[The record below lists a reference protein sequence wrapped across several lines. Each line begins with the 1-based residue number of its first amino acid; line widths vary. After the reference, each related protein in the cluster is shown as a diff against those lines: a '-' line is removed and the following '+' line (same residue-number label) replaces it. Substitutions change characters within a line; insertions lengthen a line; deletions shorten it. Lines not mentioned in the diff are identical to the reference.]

1 MSGAQLRRCDAS
13 LALFPIITCSALVL
27 ACTASPAVRVED
39 PFVGNWVT
47 AENASITIRPDT
59 IVQHQP
65 DGESTT
71 LDKTACRGMF
81 SFAHGTKSRQDLTSL
96 VPRQPDLRQKIS
108 DILVEQSYPV
118 AELNCDIA
126 PMISSSAP
134 FARELACSSSP
145 RSAERTHAMAAT
157 DNDKAEQVEELL
169 GTPGLADALES
180 EQFRRFLDQI
190 PIAIV
195 VSELKL
201 REHIVYANPEFE
213 KLSGQNAIANT
224 N

>member
-1 MSGAQLRRCDAS
+1 MWPHVALVRVSAREYDDNVRVVPSSGDAMRILRFS
-13 LALFPIITCSALVL
+13 TVITCSVLVL
-27 ACTASPAVRVED
+27 ACTLSPAVRVED
-39 PFVGNWVT
+39 PFVGTWVT

-118 AELNCDIA
+118 AELNCDRGDQTYVLLNDRQLLAIYRDGDIGA
-126 PMISSSAP
+126 IERL
-134 FARELACSSSP
+134 AR
-145 RSAERTHAMAAT
+145 R
-157 DNDKAEQVEELL
+157 
-169 GTPGLADALES
+169 
-180 EQFRRFLDQI
+180 
-190 PIAIV
+190 
-195 VSELKL
+195 
-201 REHIVYANPEFE
+201 
-213 KLSGQNAIANT
+213 
-224 N
+224 

>member
-1 MSGAQLRRCDAS
+1 VWPHVALVRVSAREYDDNVRVVPSPGDAMRILRFS
-13 LALFPIITCSALVL
+13 TVITCSVLVL
-27 ACTASPAVRVED
+27 ACTLSPAVRVED
-39 PFVGNWVT
+39 PFVGTWVT

-118 AELNCDIA
+118 AELNCDRGDQTYVLLNDRQLLAIYRDGDVGA
-126 PMISSSAP
+126 IERL
-134 FARELACSSSP
+134 AR
-145 RSAERTHAMAAT
+145 R
-157 DNDKAEQVEELL
+157 
-169 GTPGLADALES
+169 
-180 EQFRRFLDQI
+180 
-190 PIAIV
+190 
-195 VSELKL
+195 
-201 REHIVYANPEFE
+201 
-213 KLSGQNAIANT
+213 
-224 N
+224 

>member
-1 MSGAQLRRCDAS
+1 MANRLYHISGCARRRTLGKANTALILRSIRGAAEVAAWALARVSTRESGDNVRMVPSCGDAMRNLCLS
-13 LALFPIITCSALVL
+13 MVITCSALVL
-27 ACTASPAVRVED
+27 ACTPSPAVRVED

-118 AELNCDIA
+118 AELNCDRGDQTYVLLNDRQLLAIYRDGDIGA
-126 PMISSSAP
+126 IERL
-134 FARELACSSSP
+134 AR
-145 RSAERTHAMAAT
+145 R
-157 DNDKAEQVEELL
+157 
-169 GTPGLADALES
+169 
-180 EQFRRFLDQI
+180 
-190 PIAIV
+190 
-195 VSELKL
+195 
-201 REHIVYANPEFE
+201 
-213 KLSGQNAIANT
+213 
-224 N
+224 